1 MHKLASSVVSRGA
14 KRAIDQMDISKLK
27 VIELR
32 EELTKLGLSAKG
44 LKAELMERLEEA
56 LKLGNG
62 TAATTQATQAS
73 EATQATEASES
84 EMEGESPKKRRG
96 RSSSIEAA
104 KFPKIEEIMK
114 EAAEPTTKEST
125 EIVAIESKTPKEA
138 VVSEAKNLS
147 EDVVTAPTVQKA
159 TLPAVHTPT
168 ANSPA
173 VTAPAPAPK
182 VDSPPVTVPPKAT
195 VPLVSVP
202 KPANSA
208 IVHVSH
214 LTRPFTVTE
223 FKTLL
228 CSYGEVKDLWF
239 DSLKSQSFVTFNSAA
254 SAEKCQKEMNGK
266 RFPEQA
272 GKLLVVELSTPEK
285 MEKLKKESEGMSATA
300 IGATLMNTFNNA
312 PESQNI
318 PLEELFKRTSAEP
331 SIYYLPKNP

>member
-1 MHKLASSVVSRGA
+1 
-14 KRAIDQMDISKLK
+14 MDISKLK

-62 TAATTQATQAS
+62 TEATTQAVEAS
-73 EATQATEASES
+73 EVSESLES
-84 EMEGESPKKRRG
+84 EMESESPKKRRG
-96 RSSSIEAA
+96 RSSSMETA

-114 EAAEPTTKEST
+114 EAVEPATEEVAEEST
-125 EIVAIESKTPKEA
+125 EIVAIESKTLKEAVVTESKGADEA

-147 EDVVTAPTVQKA
+147 EDVVTAPAVSSPVPAPKVTPPTV
-159 TLPAVHTPT
+159 HIPT
-168 ANSPA
+168 VDSPA
-173 VTAPAPAPK
+173 VTAPVPAPK
-182 VDSPPVTVPPKAT
+182 VDSTPVTVPPKAT
-195 VPLVSVP
+195 VPLVSVL

-228 CSYGEVKDLWF
+228 SSYGEVKDLWF

-300 IGATLMNTFNNA
+300 IGATLINTFNNA